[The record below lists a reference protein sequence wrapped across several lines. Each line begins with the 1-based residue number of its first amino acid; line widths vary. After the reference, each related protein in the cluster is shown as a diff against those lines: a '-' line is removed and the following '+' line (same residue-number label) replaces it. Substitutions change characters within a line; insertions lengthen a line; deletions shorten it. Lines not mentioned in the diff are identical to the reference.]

1 MQKNNKV
8 LLINDGTTPAVYRTS
23 RNVILWRTPGFGFI
37 EMYINPSELRIE
49 QSKVAQSTRTKA
61 GFIYQYAGENLTTIS
76 LSGTTGSS
84 GIEGINLL
92 EKIYRSEQLSFEN
105 IARSLDAN
113 PKAAASIESVLTS
126 LFSGAV
132 PGQIADANTIFNE
145 IVDSVASAAV
155 PDVYT
160 QPSPTLASLA
170 AAVEMNFQG
179 VTYRGFFNSFSF
191 TESASSPGLFEY
203 NFSFTAYAKVGERIN
218 FMPWHR
224 RPEGQSDSNSKTNY
238 SLQQVEAPGF
248 VLEPPDDVQNT
259 TTSQEFANTENLRQ
273 NQFTQASLDAGSF
286 AINQSARPARPI
298 SVGAD
303 LLDDP
308 RFR

>member
-105 IARSLDAN
+105 IARTLDAN
-113 PKAAASIESVLTS
+113 PKAAASIESALTS
-126 LFSGAV
+126 MFSGAFT
-132 PGQIADANTIFNE
+132 GAANTIFNE

-203 NFSFTAYAKVGERIN
+203 IFSFTAYAKLGERIN

-248 VLEPPDDVQNT
+248 ILEPPDDVQNT
-259 TTSQEFANTENLRQ
+259 TTSQEFATTENLRQ
-273 NQFTQASLDAGSF
+273 NQFVNPPADGF
-286 AINQSARPARPI
+286 VINPSVRPTRPI
-298 SVGAD
+298 SVGAN
-303 LLDDP
+303 LAVDP